1 MQVHTVFSGW
11 RRWLMLLP
19 VLCCLSCSSG
29 GLNPVHGKVLYKD
42 EPIEGV
48 VVTLHPKHTGIH
60 TLLPVGQTKKD
71 GTFTL
76 TTGKNEGAPAGEYVV
91 TFSCPQEGAIKGQKG
106 KPKKTASFNQEE
118 GFMGGFVNLEDR
130 FKGAY
135 SNEAKSTFKVE
146 IKKGKNV
153 LEPFN
158 LK

>member
-29 GLNPVHGKVLYKD
+29 GLNSVHGKLLYKD
-42 EPIEGV
+42 EQIEGV
-48 VVTLHPKHTGIH
+48 VVTFHPKRADMH
-60 TLLPVGQTKKD
+60 TLLPVGQTQED

-76 TTGKNEGAPAGEYVV
+76 MTGKKEGAPVGEYVV
-91 TFSCPQEGAIKGQKG
+91 TFTCPQGGAVKGQKG
-106 KPKKTASFNQEE
+106 KPKKMVSFNQEE

-130 FKGAY
+130 FKGVYA
-135 SNEAKSTFKVE
+135 NEAKSTVKVE
-146 IKKGKNV
+146 IKKGTNQ